1 MFFVIINVTWKNG
14 GYDMREVTEYDGH
27 WMPPPFKGEFTP
39 EVLAAKEKAERE
51 AAEIRRRLDRE
62 LNITSQQ

>member
-1 MFFVIINVTWKNG
+1 
-14 GYDMREVTEYDGH
+14 MREVTEYDGH